1 MSDWKIKS
9 ADVWLTSTDLRW
21 VSEGENG
28 LSRELYVNVTDSYM
42 SLQTYIMYQ
51 GDTLLR
57 MHLELQDRIKE
68 VNVWITDQQQV
79 EDAFNRVM
87 IEGKRTY

>member
-1 MSDWKIKS
+1 MDWKIKN
-9 ADVWLTSTDLRW
+9 ADVWLTSVDLRW

-28 LSRELYVNVTDSYM
+28 LSRSLVVSVTDTYM
-42 SLQTYIMYQ
+42 SLKAYTMYQ
-51 GDTLLR
+51 EDTILR

>member
-1 MSDWKIKS
+1 MDWKIKT
-9 ADVWLTSTDLRW
+9 AEVWLTSVDLRW
-21 VSEGENG
+21 VCEGENG
-28 LSRELYVNVTDSYM
+28 LSRELVVSVTDTYM
-42 SLQTYIMYQ
+42 SLQTYILYQ

-57 MHLELQDRIKE
+57 MHLELQDRIKG
-68 VNVWITDQQQV
+68 VNIWITGMEQI

>member
-1 MSDWKIKS
+1 MSDWKIKN
-9 ADVWLTSTDLRW
+9 ADVWLTSVDLRW
-21 VSEGENG
+21 VSDGGNG
-28 LSRELYVNVTDSYM
+28 LSRSLVVSVTDTYM
-42 SLQTYIMYQ
+42 SLKAYTMYQ
-51 GDTLLR
+51 EDTILR

-68 VNVWITDQQQV
+68 VNIWITDQQQV

>member
-1 MSDWKIKS
+1 MDWKIKN
-9 ADVWLTSTDLRW
+9 ADVWLTSVDLRW

-28 LSRELYVNVTDSYM
+28 LSRELVVSVTDTYM
-42 SLQTYIMYQ
+42 SLQTYILYQ

-57 MHLELQDRIKE
+57 MHLELQDRIKG
-68 VNVWITDQQQV
+68 VNIWITGMEQI

>member
-1 MSDWKIKS
+1 VMDWKIKT
-9 ADVWLTSTDLRW
+9 AEVWLTSVDLRW
-21 VSEGENG
+21 VCEGENG
-28 LSRELYVNVTDSYM
+28 LSRELVVSVTDTYM
-42 SLQTYIMYQ
+42 SLQTYILYQ

-57 MHLELQDRIKE
+57 MHLELQDRIKG
-68 VNVWITDQQQV
+68 VNIWITGMEQI

>member
-1 MSDWKIKS
+1 MDWKIKS

-28 LSRELYVNVTDSYM
+28 LSRELVVSVTDTYM
-42 SLQTYIMYQ
+42 SLQTYILYQ

-57 MHLELQDRIKE
+57 MHLELQDRIKG
-68 VNVWITDQQQV
+68 VNIWITGMEQI